1 MEDKED
7 IVQKPYYLKSRK
19 CWYIWIGKGAS
30 RRQVNLGKDK
40 EAAEAKYHQ
49 LMADASLKRTMKSD
63 PGAIPVQ
70 KLLDEYLCWVEK
82 HRKPATFDW
91 YRSYLV
97 PFGRFIGKRLT
108 VDELEH
114 QHVHGFVEKFHATSK
129 PNTIHGVIRTITR
142 AFNWAIKRQILKQ
155 SPLVGIEKPR
165 PTGREM
171 TISQADFDDLLLKAT
186 DQQERDL
193 LEYLW
198 ETGTRAEE
206 VVKIEA
212 RHVNLDNACIVLAAS
227 EGKKSLARTIYLTD
241 RSMAIVTRLC
251 HQHPTGPIFL
261 NSRGKPWNK
270 DSMKCR
276 FRKYNMPGLCAT
288 VFRHSWVT
296 RSLLAGIDPVTVGV
310 LAGHKDLTMV
320 AKRYSHLAKHPDYL
334 KDQLTKLKKT

>member
-1 MEDKED
+1 M
-7 IVQKPYYLKSRK
+7 QKPYFLKSRQ
-19 CWYIWIGKGAS
+19 CWYVWLGKGTS

-49 LMADASLKRTMKSD
+49 LMADASLKRAFKTD
-63 PGAIPVQ
+63 PGTVPVQ
-70 KLLDEYLCWVEK
+70 KLLDDYLCWVEK
-82 HRKPATFDW
+82 HRKPATLAW
-91 YRSYLV
+91 YRNYLV
-97 PFGRFIGKRLT
+97 PFGHFIGRRLT
-108 VDELEH
+108 IDELEH
-114 QHVHGFVEKFHATSK
+114 QHVYDFVDKHYANAK
-129 PNTIHGVIRTITR
+129 PNTVHGVMRTITR
-142 AFNWAIKRQILKQ
+142 VFNWSVKRRILTR
-155 SPLVGIEKPR
+155 SPLAGIEKPQ

-171 TISQADFDDLLLKAT
+171 TISQEQFEGLLKKAS
-186 DQQERDL
+186 DQPERDL

-212 RHVNLDNACIVLAAS
+212 RHVNLDQACIVLTAS
-227 EGKKSLARTIYLTD
+227 EGKKSLARTIYLTA
-241 RSMAIVTRLC
+241 RSLEIVARLC
-251 HQHPTGPIFL
+251 KCHPAGPIFL
-261 NSRGKPWNK
+261 NSKGRPWNK

-296 RSLLAGIDPVTVGV
+296 RSLMSGIDPITVSV

-334 KDQLTKLKKT
+334 KDQLSKLKRT